1 MVILRLTRSAG
12 IEGDRRVSSLQV
24 DDPVADNPA
33 GVFLGFVMGQGNED
47 LLQVIRPI
55 HEFFTNAVT
64 VVIVLRLLAALYH
77 HFVAKDVAS
86 AKLLPNRLIY

>member
-1 MVILRLTRSAG
+1 MNELDKRIIRCALKLLA
-12 IEGDRRVSSLQV
+12 L
-24 DDPVADNPA
+24 

-64 VVIVLRLLAALYH
+64 VVIVLRILAALYH
-77 HFVAKDVAS
+77 HFVTKDVAS